1 MGVVNRYPKAV
12 NADLFINTGYTIDD
26 LGDGLSWDVFN
37 DFLTNLGTQSAL
49 AKQVTPET
57 SVWGSREKTNII
69 LADIYDVL
77 SAINYSLVKMG
88 GGKPKKPTPYPR
100 PNDKNKVKKYGNHK
114 SALPVNKMR
123 EWVKNYQSK
132 KKDKD

>member
-1 MGVVNRYPKAV
+1 M
-12 NADLFINTGYTIDD
+12 FSSTGYTIDD
-26 LGDGLSWDVFN
+26 LGERLGWDVFN

-57 SVWGSREKTNII
+57 SVWGSTEKTNMI

-77 SAINYSLVKMG
+77 SAIHYTLAKIG

-100 PNDKNKVKKYGNHK
+100 IGDKKKQRFGNKK
-114 SALPVNKMR
+114 SSLPVTQMR
-123 EWVKNYQSK
+123 EWVKNYK
-132 KKDKD
+132 RKNKD

>member
-1 MGVVNRYPKAV
+1 MGVVNRYPKAI
-12 NADLFINTGYTIDD
+12 NADLFSSTGYTIDD
-26 LGDGLSWDVFN
+26 LGEGLGWDVFN

-57 SVWGSREKTNII
+57 SVWGSIEKTNVI

-77 SAINYSLVKMG
+77 SAINYSLVKLG

-100 PNDKNKVKKYGNHK
+100 IGDKKKQKFGNKK
-114 SALPVNKMR
+114 SSLPVNKMR
-123 EWVKNYQSK
+123 EWVKNYRSK
-132 KKDKD
+132 NKDKD

>member
-1 MGVVNRYPKAV
+1 M
-12 NADLFINTGYTIDD
+12 FSTTGYTIDD
-26 LGDGLSWDVFN
+26 IGDGLGWDVFD

-57 SVWGSREKTNII
+57 SVWGSREKTNVI

-77 SAINYSLVKMG
+77 SAINYSLVKIG

-100 PNDKNKVKKYGNHK
+100 PNDKNKVQKYGNRK

-123 EWVKNYQSK
+123 EWVKNYK
-132 KKDKD
+132 RKDKD

>member
-1 MGVVNRYPKAV
+1 M
-12 NADLFINTGYTIDD
+12 LSNTGYTIDD
-26 LGDGLSWDVFN
+26 LGDGLGWEVFN

-57 SVWGSREKTNII
+57 SVWGSREKTNSI

-77 SAINYSLVKMG
+77 SAINYSLVKIG

-100 PNDKNKVKKYGNHK
+100 PNDKSKNKRYGNKK
-114 SALPVNKMR
+114 SSLPVNKMR
-123 EWVKNYQSK
+123 EWVKNYK
-132 KKDKD
+132 HKDKD

>member
-1 MGVVNRYPKAV
+1 M
-12 NADLFINTGYTIDD
+12 LSNTGYTIDD
-26 LGDGLSWDVFN
+26 LGDRLGWEVFN

-57 SVWGSREKTNII
+57 SVWGSREKTNSI

-100 PNDKNKVKKYGNHK
+100 INDKNKKHYGNKK
-114 SALPVNKMR
+114 SSLPVNQMR
-123 EWVKNYQSK
+123 DWVKNYK

>member
-1 MGVVNRYPKAV
+1 M
-12 NADLFINTGYTIDD
+12 LSNTGYTIDD
-26 LGDGLSWDVFN
+26 LGDGLGWEVFN

-57 SVWGSREKTNII
+57 SVWGSREKTNAI

-77 SAINYSLVKMG
+77 SAINYSLVKIG

-100 PNDKNKVKKYGNHK
+100 PNDKKKQKFGNKK
-114 SALPVNKMR
+114 SSLPVNQMR
-123 EWVKNYQSK
+123 DWVKNYRH
-132 KKDKD
+132 KDKD

>member
-57 SVWGSREKTNII
+57 SVWGSTEKTNTI

-77 SAINYSLVKMG
+77 SAINYSLVKLG

-100 PNDKNKVKKYGNHK
+100 PNDKKAKKYGNKK

-123 EWVKNYQSK
+123 EWVKNYK
-132 KKDKD
+132 RKDKD